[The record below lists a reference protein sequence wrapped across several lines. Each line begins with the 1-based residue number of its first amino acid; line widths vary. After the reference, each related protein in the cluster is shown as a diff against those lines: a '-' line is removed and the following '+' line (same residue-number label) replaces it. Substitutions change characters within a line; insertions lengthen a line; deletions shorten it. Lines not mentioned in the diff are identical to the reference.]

1 MVPDDLHLRVER
13 ITPEAEGIL
22 SYELASADGDPLPSF
37 EPGAHLEVQVP
48 GGQVR
53 QYSLCGDPEE
63 RSRYRLAVQYELQG
77 RGGSRAMHERVR
89 PGDVLTTSL
98 PRNDFPLMYARGYV
112 LVAGGIGITPL
123 LAMAHVLRRRGAIW
137 SLHYCTRSPERTA
150 FRELLASPDF
160 AGHVT
165 FHHDGGDPKRGLD
178 VDALLATRA
187 PGMRLYCCGPAGLMR
202 AVRQASN
209 HHQWP
214 REKVHFEAFS
224 AEGTGAIGDGADTE
238 FQVVIRSTGATYPVP
253 PGKTILNV
261 LRQNGL
267 QVPSSCEAGTCG
279 TCLTHVL
286 EGEPEHRDTF
296 LSEPQRILGCNMLLC
311 VSRARSRKLVLDL

>member
-1 MVPDDLHLRVER
+1 MALRTRGKTTVVPDNLHLRVER

-22 SYELASADGDPLPSF
+22 SYELVSADDAPLPSF

-63 RSRYRLAVQYELQG
+63 RSRYRLAVQLEPQG
-77 RGGSRAMHERVR
+77 RGGSRAMQERVS

-98 PRNDFPLMYARGYV
+98 PRNDFPLLYARGYV

-123 LAMAHVLRRRGAIW
+123 LAMAHALRRQGARW

-160 AGHVT
+160 AGQVT
-165 FHHDGGDPKRGLD
+165 FHHDGGEPARGLD
-178 VDALLATRA
+178 VDTLLATRA
-187 PGMRLYCCGPAGLMR
+187 PGTRLYCCGPAGLMR
-202 AVRQASN
+202 AVRQAAN
-209 HHQWP
+209 RHQWP

-224 AEGTGAIGDGADTE
+224 AEGTGDDADTE

-279 TCLTHVL
+279 
-286 EGEPEHRDTF
+286 
-296 LSEPQRILGCNMLLC
+296 
-311 VSRARSRKLVLDL
+311 